1 MGCHLNQK
9 HAMYSY
15 HLLEMLNFLYKQ
27 YSKTIP
33 FIGKLVVGSDA
44 PYKYLV
50 DSIEKFYNQK
60 ELALLIKKNGFSN
73 VEFRNVSNGISAIHS
88 GWKI

>member
-1 MGCHLNQK
+1 MC
-9 HAMYSY
+9 
-15 HLLEMLNFLYKQ
+15 LEFSKIENEILNFFYKQ

-33 FIGKLVVGSDA
+33 YLGKLVVGSDE

-50 DSIEKFYNQK
+50 NSIDQFFSQE
-60 ELALLIKKNGFSN
+60 ELVNLMKKNGFTN
-73 VEFRNVSNGISAIHS
+73 IEFRNVTNGISAIHS

>member
-1 MGCHLNQK
+1 M
-9 HAMYSY
+9 
-15 HLLEMLNFLYKQ
+15 YKQ

-33 FIGKLVVGSDA
+33 LIGKLVVGSEK
-44 PYKYLV
+44 PYKYLT

-60 ELALLIKKNGFSN
+60 DLAKLLNNNGFSN
-73 VEFRNVSNGISAIHS
+73 IEYRDLSNGIASIHS